1 MTTAPTP
8 TALPVPTQDER
19 TMALLVNV
27 LAIFSSFLA
36 PLIFYLVKKDSR
48 FVSFYSLQVLIWHA
62 AYALIFFVGMIIA
75 MIFMFSTIVA
85 HPH

>member
-8 TALPVPTQDER
+8 TAVPVPTQDER

-36 PLIFYLVKKDSR
+36 R
-48 FVSFYSLQVLIWHA
+48 
-62 AYALIFFVGMIIA
+62 
-75 MIFMFSTIVA
+75 
-85 HPH
+85 